1 MQAAP
6 QDVEL
11 AQAAVPVPQ
20 NPDPASQSEID
31 HIRGLLATGQTPGT
45 NIGPDSVAE
54 NSGANSDVLQWQ
66 PDWVRHD
73 NNFRPVIFNPFR
85 DPLQIVYVDRGNPR
99 ILTIPPLTSALMDL
113 AQGAYGITV
122 MALDAVGQPKNVAV
136 GNVFSG
142 KPPDS
147 YTNVPVVVK
156 YTDATYKP
164 IVVGQITD
172 VGDDP
177 NVGERKVLLDGATPA
192 WGRWTETPSGERQ
205 FEVNKTQQFPGI
217 DTPAEGKLPGRY
229 PLQLAQ
235 ANPLLVYASSS

>member
-1 MQAAP
+1 
-6 QDVEL
+6 
-11 AQAAVPVPQ
+11 
-20 NPDPASQSEID
+20 
-31 HIRGLLATGQTPGT
+31 
-45 NIGPDSVAE
+45 
-54 NSGANSDVLQWQ
+54 
-66 PDWVRHD
+66 
-73 NNFRPVIFNPFR
+73 
-85 DPLQIVYVDRGNPR
+85 
-99 ILTIPPLTSALMDL
+99 MDL

-192 WGRWTETPSGERQ
+192 WGRWTEAPSGERQ

-217 DTPAEGKLPGRY
+217 NACGGKAAGPVPAAVGERKRTHFWSTHPVPDHPCRCSGAGR
-229 PLQLAQ
+229 
-235 ANPLLVYASSS
+235 